1 MATRTEKRA
10 EKAVKN
16 AGAMNVPAKNAAVKA
31 IAKKSAIKKGAPAVQ
46 ATKKAVAKKAF
57 KKAVAQKAPS
67 SKPTR
72 PGAAVKPGKK
82 SDRRPAVFQVDL
94 SGFPIESIATNERW
108 LCVACVWRT
117 FTRAL
122 NLAPKTA
129 LAEMKRY
136 TPTCEELTADA
147 VGRPFFAG
155 QEKQPCPYCGS
166 PSKWHARIETHRI
179 ESGKATDVLRRNLV
193 KSLPT
198 SNGHFAVLEQK
209 ATQQHAFFEW
219 LEKMSSQID
228 LENPAW
234 LRDVSL
240 HYLSRKEPKV
250 DWPTEFKGIH
260 SIRRSRRLGLEPESD
275 GKSWEIDYGR
285 LFLAPM
291 LFDELL
297 LVQYLVS
304 RSQLAGGL
312 TLERRYTLPELWHRL
327 RHSGYLRFV
336 GVQANNP
343 SDALEQML
351 AHLSGGEASA
361 RYYYIVDRREILDR
375 VKALETE
382 QPRTR
387 AAGR

>member
-1 MATRTEKRA
+1 MT
-10 EKAVKN
+10 
-16 AGAMNVPAKNAAVKA
+16 PA
-31 IAKKSAIKKGAPAVQ
+31 
-46 ATKKAVAKKAF
+46 AF
-57 KKAVAQKAPS
+57 
-67 SKPTR
+67 R
-72 PGAAVKPGKK
+72 I
-82 SDRRPAVFQVDL
+82 DL
-94 SGFPIESIATNERW
+94 SAFPPESVVSSERS
-108 LCVACVWRT
+108 LCVACVWQI
-117 FTRAL
+117 FTRAMS
-122 NLAPKTA
+122 LAPKTA

-136 TPTCEELTADA
+136 TPSFEELTSAQA
-147 VGRPFFAG
+147 TRPFF
-155 QEKQPCPYCGS
+155 EDKDNQPCPYCGS
-166 PSKWHARIETHRI
+166 PAKWHARIATHRI
-179 ESGKATDVLRRNLV
+179 ESGKATDALRRTLV

-198 SNGHFAVLEQK
+198 SGDQFVVLEQK

-219 LEKMSSQID
+219 LEKIGTNLD
-228 LENPAW
+228 LDNPTW

-250 DWPTEFKGIH
+250 NWQAEFSGVH
-260 SIRRSRRLGLEPESD
+260 TIRRRRRRGPEQEPTT
-275 GKSWEIDYGR
+275 KSWEVEHDR

-327 RHSGYLRFV
+327 RHSGYLRFI

-351 AHLSGGEASA
+351 EHLSGGEASA
-361 RYYYIVDRREILDR
+361 RYYYIVDRREHLQR

-382 QPRTR
+382 KPRVR